1 VGSTLPAHATH
12 LPCQMATRRESEI
25 SKRRWVKMEEQKSI
39 IVVDEFGGKHK
50 INENYRLIAQAL
62 KSKFKELECVPVN
75 NILFIENLEDKRK
88 KNNAIVYAQISKTPG
103 KWEDIIFQVTGKH
116 FDYMM
121 EIFKENTAPMS
132 REQIIALIYHE
143 LRHIQIVTKKDG
155 RDLDIVAHDVEEWLN
170 MAEKLGLH
178 WQSTMSQVPDL
189 LAEGVNWESIEG
201 PMNLFPAETSLRLV
215 K

>member
-1 VGSTLPAHATH
+1 
-12 LPCQMATRRESEI
+12 
-25 SKRRWVKMEEQKSI
+25 MEDNKNI
-39 IVVDEFGGKHK
+39 IAVDEFNGKYK
-50 INENYRLIAQAL
+50 INENYRPIAQAL
-62 KSKFKELECVPVN
+62 VEKFKELEYVPVK

-88 KNNAIVYAQISKTPG
+88 KNNAIVYAQISKVPG
-103 KWEDIIFQVTGKH
+103 KWEEIIYQVTEKH

-121 EIFKENTAPMS
+121 EIFKENTTEMS

-155 RDLDIVAHDVEEWLN
+155 RELDIVAHDVEEWLN
-170 MAEKLGLH
+170 MAEKLGLN

-189 LAEGVNWESIEG
+189 LADGVDWNSIEG
-201 PMNLFPAETSLRLV
+201 PMNLFPAETSLKLV